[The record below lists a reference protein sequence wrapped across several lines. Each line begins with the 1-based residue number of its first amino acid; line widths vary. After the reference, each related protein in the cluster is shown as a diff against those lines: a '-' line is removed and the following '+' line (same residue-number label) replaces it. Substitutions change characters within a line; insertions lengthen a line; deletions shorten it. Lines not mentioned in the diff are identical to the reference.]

1 MYLLYIIHVI
11 ISYINNYIISLI
23 YLKRLIE
30 FSVLFPLDSS
40 NIEQ

>member
-30 FSVLFPLDSS
+30 FSVLFPSDSS